1 MKCKN
6 TIRLVVRMHAWRVS
20 DLPLLGMSIISVNKE
35 EGIVMTLTIY
45 HDGQYWVGIVEV
57 VEKGKLKA
65 FRHVF
70 GTEPK
75 EEDILLFIHGRLSRL
90 LDESS
95 QPGVG
100 VAAKKRGPINPKRLQ
115 RLAAKEMKKGIS
127 TKAQEAMKEALEHKK
142 VQARIENR
150 IERDRLQQLKYEK
163 KKQKAKARHRGK

>member
-1 MKCKN
+1 
-6 TIRLVVRMHAWRVS
+6 
-20 DLPLLGMSIISVNKE
+20 
-35 EGIVMTLTIY
+35 MTLTIY

-75 EEDILLFIHGRLSRL
+75 EEDIVLFIHGRLSRL

-100 VAAKKRGPINPKRLQ
+100 VAAKKRLNTKKYKR
-115 RLAAKEMKKGIS
+115 RLRIVSNGIGFNS
-127 TKAQEAMKEALEHKK
+127 
-142 VQARIENR
+142 
-150 IERDRLQQLKYEK
+150 
-163 KKQKAKARHRGK
+163 